1 MHTRHAV
8 NSECAAMHKVNNR
21 LVKTKHESSFTLLL
35 QFLALAQPAGLSI
48 LMWRWTLLRSC
59 SRLVC
64 QSARSLI
71 LGQPCL
77 LPWGLRGLTAS
88 SRTVP
93 APQLRLLGSWA
104 PFWADYLA
112 SVITRCRY
120 TMCIMMIALL
130 FMCRCGLWVRDL
142 LLFRPLFSLN
152 SSGIW
157 CCKGISIWRSLTFSL
172 TQINDVRQGC

>member
-1 MHTRHAV
+1 MLLF
-8 NSECAAMHKVNNR
+8 SELRPGFGFREV
-21 LVKTKHESSFTLLL
+21 LTKSERLLL
-35 QFLALAQPAGLSI
+35 QFLALAQPSPAGLSI
-48 LMWRWTLLRSC
+48 LLWQWTLLRSC
-59 SRLVC
+59 GRLVC

-77 LPWGLRGLTAS
+77 LPWGLQGLTANF
-88 SRTVP
+88 RTVP

-104 PFWADYLA
+104 PFWADCLA

-120 TMCIMMIALL
+120 TMLIMMIALL

-157 CCKGISIWRSLTFSL
+157 C
-172 TQINDVRQGC
+172 

>member
-1 MHTRHAV
+1 MYSRRFLHARSEHSAVGTEIVRRDHISDVHKQVHLAANFNLDSHDLRRMKLNWEPEIRHRLKHTCPRNAYKTQVRSSSKFHAV
-8 NSECAAMHKVNNR
+8 MDFD
-21 LVKTKHESSFTLLL
+21 SSSWEL
-35 QFLALAQPAGLSI
+35 Q
-48 LMWRWTLLRSC
+48 
-59 SRLVC
+59 
-64 QSARSLI
+64 
-71 LGQPCL
+71 
-77 LPWGLRGLTAS
+77 GLTAN

-120 TMCIMMIALL
+120 TMLIMMIALL

-157 CCKGISIWRSLTFSL
+157 C
-172 TQINDVRQGC
+172 

>member
-1 MHTRHAV
+1 MIVGSLAQHDIIDVQFACLLDDCSSYNAAV
-8 NSECAAMHKVNNR
+8 LAACKSRTNYCVMRIVITWCAITKR
-21 LVKTKHESSFTLLL
+21 LRRVRRSYA
-35 QFLALAQPAGLSI
+35 FLAAYAFPI
-48 LMWRWTLLRSC
+48 
-59 SRLVC
+59 
-64 QSARSLI
+64 
-71 LGQPCL
+71 
-77 LPWGLRGLTAS
+77 LPWELQGLTAN

-112 SVITRCRY
+112 SVIIRCRY
-120 TMCIMMIALL
+120 TMLIMMIALL

-157 CCKGISIWRSLTFSL
+157 C
-172 TQINDVRQGC
+172 

>member
-1 MHTRHAV
+1 MVEWCVSVQREGPTK
-8 NSECAAMHKVNNR
+8 SER
-21 LVKTKHESSFTLLL
+21 QLL
-35 QFLALAQPAGLSI
+35 QFLALAQPTDLSI
-48 LMWRWTLLRSC
+48 LMWQWTLLRSC
-59 SRLVC
+59 GRLVC

-88 SRTVP
+88 FTTVP
-93 APQLRLLGSWA
+93 APQLQLLGSWA
-104 PFWADYLA
+104 PFPADYLA

-120 TMCIMMIALL
+120 TMLITMTALL

-142 LLFRPLFSLN
+142 LLLRPLFSLT

-157 CCKGISIWRSLTFSL
+157 CRQGISIWRSLTFSL
-172 TQINDVRQGC
+172 TQMNDVWQGC